1 MVSNDK
7 GELMDIQQ
15 IIISEIQ
22 KLTKAQV
29 QVDSQ
34 IRDLKIDS
42 LDLVQLVV
50 DAESKFNISIDDE
63 EITKIEKVSDFI
75 EIVKEKSK

>member
-7 GELMDIQQ
+7 GELMNIQQ

>member
-1 MVSNDK
+1 
-7 GELMDIQQ
+7 MDIQQ

>member
-7 GELMDIQQ
+7 GELMNIQQ

-34 IRDLKIDS
+34 IRELKIDS

>member
-1 MVSNDK
+1 MN
-7 GELMDIQQ
+7 IQQ

>member
-1 MVSNDK
+1 
-7 GELMDIQQ
+7 MDIQQ

-34 IRDLKIDS
+34 IKDLKIDS